1 MKKKAL
7 IFGATGAVGS
17 QLLDLILNGDQ
28 YQQVIVVAR
37 RPATLV
43 HVKLVW
49 VETEFD
55 ALNDLVPLSGLTG
68 GDAYC
73 CLGTTIKAA
82 GSKEKFHQV
91 DYDYVVNAAR
101 FAKKC
106 NAMKFSMISSIGADA
121 KSNYFYS
128 QTKGEAETAVIAAKL
143 PSLRI
148 FRPSLLKGKRAEFR
162 LKEEIGNVF
171 SLLMTPV
178 FYLGLRKYQ
187 PIEIEKLA
195 RALYKTSTDESVND
209 SVRIYESDELQSY

>member
-1 MKKKAL
+1 MNKQAV
-7 IFGATGAVGS
+7 IFGATGAVGR
-17 QLLDLILNGDQ
+17 QLLDLCLKGDK
-28 YQQVIVVAR
+28 YQKVIVVAR
-37 RPATLV
+37 RPATLA
-43 HVKLVW
+43 HAKLVW
-49 VETEFD
+49 VESEFD
-55 ALNDLVPLSGLTG
+55 LLNSLAPISGLAH

-82 GSKEKFHQV
+82 GSKEKFRQV
-91 DYDYVVNAAR
+91 DYDFVINAAR

-106 NAMKFSMISSIGADA
+106 DVMNFSLISAVGADA
-121 KSNYFYS
+121 KSNNFYS
-128 QTKGEAETAVIAAKL
+128 QTKGEVETALIAENL
-143 PSLRI
+143 TSLRI

-195 RALYKTSTDESVND
+195 RALYETSTDDKVND
-209 SVRIYESDELQSY
+209 SVRIYENDELQRY